1 MFWIQLPYLLRRHK
15 KQLSC
20 ISLSTAPS
28 RGSYSV
34 VWVAAGTSSRNSWV
48 TLAGEGAGEGGVVG
62 VLDRE
67 EWWEYWRGRSGGGA
81 AEGEVVGV
89 LERDWC

>member
-48 TLAGEGAGEGGVVG
+48 TLAGEGAGEGGVV
-62 VLDRE
+62 
-67 EWWEYWRGRSGGGA
+67 
-81 AEGEVVGV
+81 VGFLGTCLFRV
-89 LERDWC
+89 ILGFFNCF

>member
-1 MFWIQLPYLLRRHK
+1 M
-15 KQLSC
+15 
-20 ISLSTAPS
+20 
-28 RGSYSV
+28 
-34 VWVAAGTSSRNSWV
+34 

-62 VLDRE
+62 MLDRE